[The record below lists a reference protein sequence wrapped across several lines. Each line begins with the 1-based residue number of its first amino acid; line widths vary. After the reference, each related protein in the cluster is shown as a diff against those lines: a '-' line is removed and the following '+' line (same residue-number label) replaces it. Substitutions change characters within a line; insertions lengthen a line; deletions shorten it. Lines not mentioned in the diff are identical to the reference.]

1 MSQRLS
7 LRGPLLLA
15 SAVSLF
21 LVALFYV
28 LPIHAQAIV
37 PAVVSTNTADVVVQ
51 FGDGLVVTRRITF
64 TGTISGLEALRRT
77 GLALVEKNGGVC
89 RIADTGCAAGEDCFC
104 ACAPPNYEPCLFW
117 NYQRWDGSA
126 WVASSQG
133 AAATTVS
140 NGAVEG
146 WSWGRELPP
155 ARPAVLGAS
164 AGLQWLAPLQNS
176 DGSYGGGGGEG
187 RAAKHTNLGQ
197 SAPRRGARGGEK
209 KRREFRPFCLGGAA
223 PPRC

>member
-15 SAVSLF
+15 TAVSLL

-28 LPIHAQAIV
+28 LPIHAQAIAPAAV
-37 PAVVSTNTADVVVQ
+37 PNTADVVVQ

-77 GLALVEKNGGVC
+77 GLALVEKNGAVC
-89 RIADTGCAAGEDCFC
+89 RIADTGCASGQDCFC
-104 ACAPPNYEPCLFW
+104 ACPPPFAPCLFW
-117 NYQRWDGSA
+117 NYQRWDGHA
-126 WVASSQG
+126 WVASAQG
-133 AAATTVS
+133 AAATSVS

-155 ARPAVLGAS
+155 ARPVVLGAS
-164 AGLQWLAPLQNS
+164 AGLMAQ
-176 DGSYGGGGGEG
+176 
-187 RAAKHTNLGQ
+187 
-197 SAPRRGARGGEK
+197 
-209 KRREFRPFCLGGAA
+209 AA
-223 PPRC
+223 PE

>member
-28 LPIHAQAIV
+28 LPIPARAVV

-77 GLALVEKNGGVC
+77 GLTLVEKNGAVC
-89 RIADTGCAAGEDCFC
+89 RIADTGCAAGQDCFC
-104 ACAPPNYEPCLFW
+104 SCPLGGPCLYW
-117 NYQRWDGSA
+117 NYQRWNGSA
-126 WVASSQG
+126 WVASAQG
-133 AAATTVS
+133 AAATTVA

-164 AGLQWLAPLQNS
+164 AGLHWLAPLQNS
-176 DGSYGGGGGEG
+176 DGSYGGSGGNAGATIDTLLAN
-187 RAAKHTNLGQ
+187 RA
-197 SAPRRGARGGEK
+197 
-209 KRREFRPFCLGGAA
+209 LGGDAA
-223 PPRC
+223 AWK